1 MIGINIKKLLHI
13 VNTKVIMDQILMINV
28 VFKNL
33 EVLAF
38 RQNWSLCLIGFS
50 LNL

>member
-33 EVLAF
+33 EVLLDKIG
-38 RQNWSLCLIGFS
+38 LCVW
-50 LNL
+50 

>member
-33 EVLAF
+33 EVLPF